1 MDSRLSR
8 KPSKARRLR
17 ARAKR
22 YRLKLYPG
30 SRLRGI
36 KCYFLSPGGFSGEAE
51 QERSGGALKNLC
63 TRKNS
68 KRVFLFIFI
77 SKSPFFCCFWSP
89 KGVQKS
95 GFSRSVFSVEIE
107 VSQRDFW
114 LKSCFF
120 AGFLVEILLYRG
132 IFG

>member
-1 MDSRLSR
+1 MDS
-8 KPSKARRLR
+8 LR

-68 KRVFLFIFI
+68 QKGFFVHFYLQKPIFL
-77 SKSPFFCCFWSP
+77 
-89 KGVQKS
+89 
-95 GFSRSVFSVEIE
+95 
-107 VSQRDFW
+107 
-114 LKSCFF
+114 L
-120 AGFLVEILLYRG
+120 FLVAKGGSKKWVFTQR
-132 IFG
+132 F